1 MKYLHFALALSWIVG
16 IVDIVA
22 HIIPT
27 SKVRIFVTHTVAW
40 SASVAEFSG
49 TLPVSLRGV
58 TIPVTAHALDHR

>member
-27 SKVRIFVTHTVAW
+27 SKVRILVTHTVAW
-40 SASVAEFSG
+40 SASVAKIPG
-49 TLPVSLRGV
+49 TLPTGLKR
-58 TIPVTAHALDHR
+58 